1 MNLNVFNRHNFYGW
15 RYPKYWGKNIEIF
28 FRQFKWA
35 YQRITKG
42 YCDCDWFDLNTYLAQ
57 LMADT
62 IDELAEYGIGYPG
75 MGEFDTPEKWKAY
88 LKKIV
93 LKLRYSLSELP
104 NEYEEAWLA
113 TFHGDDLWRI
123 NEKHTLT
130 PEEEEIRRKH
140 SEKTIENEQKQFQAQ
155 LNALDMIKHVWG
167 DLWD

>member
-1 MNLNVFNRHNFYGW
+1 MNLNVFNRHNFYSW
-15 RYPKYWGKNIEIF
+15 HYPKYWGKNMRIF

-42 YCDCDWFDLNTYLAQ
+42 YCDCDWYDLDTYLAQ

-62 IDELAEYGIGYPG
+62 IDDLAEYGIGYPG
-75 MGEFDTPEKWKAY
+75 TGEFDTPEKWKAY

-104 NEYEEAWLA
+104 NEYEEVWLA
-113 TFHGDDLWRI
+113 IFHGDDLWRI
-123 NEKHTLT
+123 NEKHILT

-167 DLWD
+167 SLWD

>member
-1 MNLNVFNRHNFYGW
+1 MNLNVFNRHNFYSW
-15 RYPKYWGKNIEIF
+15 RYPKWWGKNIGIF

-42 YCDCDWFDLNTYLAQ
+42 YCEYDWIDLDKYLAQ

-75 MGEFDTPEKWKAY
+75 FGEFDAPEKWKAY

-93 LKLRYSLSELP
+93 LKLRYSLTELP
-104 NEYEEAWLA
+104 NEYEEPWLA
-113 TFHGDDLWRI
+113 IIHDNDLWPI
-123 NEKHTLT
+123 NEKHTPT
-130 PEEEEIRRKH
+130 PEQEELMRKY

-167 DLWD
+167 SLWD